1 MKSKEIKLSVIIPN
15 FNSGCTLEET
25 LCSIISQKYPNLE
38 LIVID
43 GSSTDNSLEIIK
55 KYEKHLSYWVSEKDN
70 GQAHAINKGLK
81 VAVGEYISFMNADD
95 LYLDDAFNQINAIG
109 KKYKYDFIF
118 GNVKA
123 GENLHKAITIQNS
136 FSTLDLDKLLLFFF
150 NVRFIVPSQ
159 SVWIRKDFLVKNQL
173 DTLDETLNY
182 CMDLDWYCRIA
193 MFDPKTY
200 KIEVPNSFF
209 RLAGNTKTL
218 KNSKAMKEESL
229 TVTYK
234 YLKLLNSNQ
243 VNNWYKYQLLDKIL
257 RRIYNHKLENRFGI
271 LLWLVRKTGIIA
283 LFDKRFLG
291 LLKSSI

>member
-81 VAVGEYISFMNADD
+81 IAAGEYISFMNADD
-95 LYLDDAFNQINAIG
+95 LYLDGVFNQINSIA

-123 GENLHKAITIQNS
+123 GENLQKAITIKNS
-136 FSTLDLDKLLLFFF
+136 FSTLSLDKLLLFFF

-159 SVWIRKDFLVKNQL
+159 SVWINMDFLRKNQL

-193 MFDPKTY
+193 TFYPKTF
-200 KIEVPNSFF
+200 KIGVPNSFF

-218 KNSKAMKEESL
+218 NNGKA
-229 TVTYK
+229 
-234 YLKLLNSNQ
+234 
-243 VNNWYKYQLLDKIL
+243 
-257 RRIYNHKLENRFGI
+257 
-271 LLWLVRKTGIIA
+271 
-283 LFDKRFLG
+283 
-291 LLKSSI
+291 

>member
-1 MKSKEIKLSVIIPN
+1 MISKDLKLSIIIPN
-15 FNSGCTLEET
+15 YNSGSTLEQT
-25 LCSIISQKYPNLE
+25 LGSILNQKYTNLE

-43 GSSTDNSLEIIK
+43 GNSTDNSIEVIK
-55 KYEKHLSYWVSEKDN
+55 KYEPYLYYWVSEKDN

-81 VAVGEYISFMNADD
+81 VATGEYIAYMNADD
-95 LYLDDAFNQINAIG
+95 LYLDGAFNQINSIG

-118 GNVKA
+118 GNVKS
-123 GENLHKAITIQNS
+123 GENLQDAITIQNS
-136 FSTLDLDKLLLFFF
+136 FSTLALDKLLLFFF

-159 SVWIRKDFLVKNQL
+159 SVWINMAFLRKNQL

-182 CMDLDWYCRIA
+182 CMDLEWYCRIS

-200 KIEVPNSFF
+200 KIEIPNSFF

-229 TVTYK
+229 QVAYK
-234 YLKLLNSNQ
+234 YLKLLNLNQ
-243 VNNWYKYQLLDKIL
+243 INNWYKHLLLDKIL
-257 RRIYNHKLENRFGI
+257 RRIYNKKIENRLGVHF
-271 LLWLVRKTGIIA
+271 WLIRKTGIIA

>member
-1 MKSKEIKLSVIIPN
+1 MISKDLKLSIIIPN
-15 FNSGCTLEET
+15 YNSGSTLEQT
-25 LCSIISQKYPNLE
+25 LGSILNQKYTNLE

-43 GSSTDNSLEIIK
+43 GNSTDNSIEVIK
-55 KYEKHLSYWVSEKDN
+55 KYEPYHYYWVSEKDN

-81 VAVGEYISFMNADD
+81 VATGEYIAYMNADD
-95 LYLDDAFNQINAIG
+95 LYLDGAFNQINSIG

-118 GNVKA
+118 GNVKS
-123 GENLHKAITIQNS
+123 GENLQDAITIQNS
-136 FSTLDLDKLLLFFF
+136 FSTLALDKLLLFFF

-159 SVWIRKDFLVKNQL
+159 SVWINMAFLRKNQL

-182 CMDLDWYCRIA
+182 CMDLEWYCRIS

-200 KIEVPNSFF
+200 KIEIPNSFF

-229 TVTYK
+229 QVAYK
-234 YLKLLNSNQ
+234 YLKLLNLNQ
-243 VNNWYKYQLLDKIL
+243 INNWYKHLLLDKIL
-257 RRIYNHKLENRFGI
+257 RRIYNKKIENRLGVHF
-271 LLWLVRKTGIIA
+271 WLIRKTGIIA